1 MFYEIEKK
9 VTNITD
15 SQPLRVVG
23 FIKVYSDEAKTDYLT
38 EFSNNE
44 LGLNISVSECPVDTI
59 ENFDTYVDNL
69 FISAVEEPEI
79 QSKLQEIVVLKSLGL
94 LG

>member
-59 ENFDTYVDNL
+59 ENFDTYVDNQ